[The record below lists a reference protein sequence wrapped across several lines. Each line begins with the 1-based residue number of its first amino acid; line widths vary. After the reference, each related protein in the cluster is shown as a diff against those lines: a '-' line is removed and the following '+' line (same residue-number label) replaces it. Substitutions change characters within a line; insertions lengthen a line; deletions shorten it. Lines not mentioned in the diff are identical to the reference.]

1 MPTLGGGSAGSGH
14 GVIKGKKG
22 NAIADSN
29 DPARAFANKF
39 RVTYGK
45 DESEANSEDWNSIL
59 SIEKMLSLPPDREPK
74 EYFTELDQN
83 LYKVVKTIEGRKLEP
98 KRERLVKDLRLLIE
112 QFLEMMETGVFL
124 NEDRQRAALQAKD
137 WLEKKLKVQSSVPL
151 YEDPVLKCS
160 DLDRWIKNLSSRKN
174 S

>member
-1 MPTLGGGSAGSGH
+1 M
-14 GVIKGKKG
+14 
-22 NAIADSN
+22 
-29 DPARAFANKF
+29 
-39 RVTYGK
+39 
-45 DESEANSEDWNSIL
+45 
-59 SIEKMLSLPPDREPK
+59 
-74 EYFTELDQN
+74 
-83 LYKVVKTIEGRKLEP
+83 
-98 KRERLVKDLRLLIE
+98 KDLRLLIE
-112 QFLEMMETGVFL
+112 QFLEIKETGIFV